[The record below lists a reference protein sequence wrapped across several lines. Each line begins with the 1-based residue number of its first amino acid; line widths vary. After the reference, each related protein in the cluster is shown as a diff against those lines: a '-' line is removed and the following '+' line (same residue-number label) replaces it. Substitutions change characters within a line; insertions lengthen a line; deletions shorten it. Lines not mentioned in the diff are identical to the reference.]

1 MKFKHL
7 PGILLLAV
15 LVWFTGCYSNPSA
28 VETATINEAT
38 GYANLNVVLSPET
51 VSSIRAATTA
61 YTVKIVVLVANPG
74 NTTTPYYK
82 LVKEIE
88 INTNAGTAE
97 ASFGAVPAKPV
108 VVQVVLNN
116 ASISG
121 NRIFHAATD
130 LKANETKTVT
140 PVTAGSGST
149 TDLIARV
156 ALEFFNNPTLM
167 GGATDTLT
175 QIIETAA
182 GSQTDFGTILNSAVQ
197 SANPSGIVLL
207 AKDTVATSIKIGE
220 TVKTAGEIFNGA
232 TAWTTTPDNF
242 QARNIIRQGLN
253 GFGLVHWEHASEND
267 NAITKINTT
276 TFARTSFCRN
286 FGALSHFVMLKDGSI
301 ISAGFNNK
309 KNTPVIFRWD
319 GSSDASTYSDTGSSN
334 TNLKWSNYFSEL
346 GTDLSG
352 YSVETLIT
360 DYETLVYLILKKAD
374 NTRVEYRINIDT
386 GARVL
391 VPGSVEEGLQLVTA
405 YYPQLRAILENNTL
419 SDTQRAAQFM
429 AYIADDFT
437 NIAGT
442 PNMKSDL
449 EAVTLARFQKYK
461 ILEYRLNLVN
471 IKSLSSTSIEVETE
485 MYIVVQNKTTNA
497 KIYVEKTPNPKII
510 WKLYGTSWKIF
521 SGLPY
526 TADELGSAI

>member
-1 MKFKHL
+1 MF
-7 PGILLLAV
+7 LLSV
-15 LVWFTGCYSNPSA
+15 LLWFTGCYSNPSA
-28 VETATINEAT
+28 VETTNINETT

-51 VSSIRAATTA
+51 VGSIRAATTA

-88 INTNAGTAE
+88 INTTAGSAE
-97 ASFGAVPAKPV
+97 ASFGAVPAKPI

-121 NRIFHAATD
+121 NRMFHAATD

-140 PVTAGSGST
+140 PVTAGSGSA

-182 GSQTDFGTILNSAVQ
+182 ATQTDFGTILNSAVQ
-197 SANPSGIVLL
+197 SVNPSGIVLL
-207 AKDTVATSIKIGE
+207 AKDTVPTSIKIGD

-232 TAWTTTPDNF
+232 TVWTETPQNF
-242 QARNIIRQGLN
+242 LVRNIIRQGLN
-253 GFGLVHWEHASEND
+253 GASLVHWAHAREND
-267 NAITKINTT
+267 SVVTKINTA
-276 TFARTSFCRN
+276 TFARSSFCRN
-286 FGALSHFVMLKDGSI
+286 FGALTHFVMLKDGSI
-301 ISAGFNNK
+301 IAAGFNNK
-309 KNTPVIFRWD
+309 KNAPVIFRWD
-319 GSSDASTYSDTGSSN
+319 GNSDASTYSDIGSSN

-352 YSVETLIT
+352 YSIETLIT

-374 NTRVEYRINIDT
+374 NTRVEYRINLDT
-386 GARVL
+386 GVKVM

-405 YYPQLRAILENNTL
+405 YYPKLRAILENNNL
-419 SDTQRAAQFM
+419 PDTRRVSQFM

-437 NIAGT
+437 SIAGIA
-442 PNMKSDL
+442 NMKSDL
-449 EAVTLARFQKYK
+449 ESVTLRRFQKYR
-461 ILEYRLNLVN
+461 IIEYRLNLVN
-471 IKSLSSTSIEVETE
+471 IKSLSGTSIEVETE
-485 MYIVVQNKTTNA
+485 MYIVVQNNTTNA

-510 WKLYGTSWKIF
+510 WKRYGTSWKIF

-526 TADELGSAI
+526 TAEELGSTI